1 MTKPASNSVEG
12 KAELFLKRI
21 ENLLDELDSL
31 RGKYMNDC
39 KPFHSDIKEVY
50 AEAKEAGVPSRALNG
65 LVKYRKLERDQDK
78 IGDGFDLDEQS
89 AYESLV
95 GALGDF
101 ADTALGKAA
110 AEKAK
115 PKEQRAD
122 AH

>member
-12 KAELFLKRI
+12 KAQPFLTRI
-21 ENLLDELDSL
+21 ENLLGDLDSL
-31 RGKYMNDC
+31 RGKYMSDC
-39 KPFHSDIKEVY
+39 EVVREDIKEVY
-50 AEAKEAGVPSRALNG
+50 AEAKEAGVPTRALKG

-78 IGDGFDLDEQS
+78 IADGFDLDEQS

-101 ADTALGKAA
+101 ADTALGRAA
-110 AEKAK
+110 VSKAK
-115 PKEQRAD
+115 PKEQRAE

>member
-12 KAELFLKRI
+12 KAEPFLARI
-21 ENLLDELDSL
+21 ENLNSNLASL
-31 RGKYMNDC
+31 QGKYMSDC
-39 KPFHSDIKEVY
+39 KVVRDDIKEVY
-50 AEAKEAGVPSRALNG
+50 AEAKEAGVPSRALKG
-65 LVKYRKLERDQDK
+65 LAKYRKLERDQDK